1 MELLILDDVWSKN
14 RDKWLELK
22 ALLDGGAKGSKI
34 IITTHD
40 KLVASIMGA
49 CPMYEIKGLFD
60 EEYLSLFIKC
70 AFKDGQDNLYP
81 RLVRIGKDIVKKC
94 KGLPLAVRTLGD
106 LIFFLRQENVWKRVR
121 DSEIWKLEQKEDDVL
136 LPLKLSY
143 DELPFYLKQC
153 FASCSLF
160 PKNFQFSNFTLI
172 QMWMGQDLIQP
183 SEQNEETKYIGNQY
197 IDEL

>member
-60 EEYLSLFIKC
+60 EECLSLFIKC

-106 LIFFLRQENVWKRVR
+106 LIFF
-121 DSEIWKLEQKEDDVL
+121 
-136 LPLKLSY
+136 
-143 DELPFYLKQC
+143 
-153 FASCSLF
+153 
-160 PKNFQFSNFTLI
+160 
-172 QMWMGQDLIQP
+172 
-183 SEQNEETKYIGNQY
+183 
-197 IDEL
+197 